1 MRINHL
7 TKLSSVILIFLF
19 GCIFD
24 VAANSAWGSCRIQN
38 ISLKKE
44 GNFTKVCVYADKP
57 FEFLHSTE
65 EAKDGKP
72 YRVIIDCKDAVFGLP
87 QHNYKNGLP
96 PGTIKSIRTSQYQAV
111 PERIVR
117 VVLDLKSPVV
127 YKVTEPETQ
136 YEANIAILTTQDP
149 DFPMWV
155 AVLEEEKDQK
165 ISMKRKLT
173 KAVAA
178 EVGPKRELKSD
189 QSQAFLPGAEGP
201 TDLAVSA
208 DREAE
213 TVQKGRVYR
222 RTVCYADTGETA
234 RSVEEEHVLSS
245 EAQSEVEDAST
256 KKRVSQIIQ
265 QKPALPLTE
274 VSSGQTM
281 EQIPSSSYQKEAKRI
296 EEDKTQKD
304 VSSASTK
311 LALKSESET
320 TRVKERETLSAAL
333 SDKKPRLSERSS
345 PKRQISPSPVPLG
358 PFPEEMFSPTGTG
371 KKEDASSETP
381 SLIQKGIDKILGPE
395 SVTARETKALAESL
409 MIIQSPRESE
419 LSLAPQRKM
428 ICYNPGTRRDPFL
441 PLTERQDMSFGVA
454 PPPLFENLKL
464 VGILKD
470 EEGNRAL
477 LEDEVGFGYILMSG
491 DRIKNGY
498 VISVEDD
505 RAIFH
510 VEEYGGYQIMVLEL
524 NREY

>member
-136 YEANIAILTTQDP
+136 YEASIAILTTQDP

-165 ISMKRKLT
+165 ISMKKKQT
-173 KAVAA
+173 KATVA

-201 TDLAVSA
+201 TDLTVSVE
-208 DREAE
+208 REAE

-222 RTVCYADTGETA
+222 R
-234 RSVEEEHVLSS
+234 
-245 EAQSEVEDAST
+245 
-256 KKRVSQIIQ
+256 
-265 QKPALPLTE
+265 
-274 VSSGQTM
+274 
-281 EQIPSSSYQKEAKRI
+281 
-296 EEDKTQKD
+296 EDKTQKH
-304 VSSASTK
+304 VSSAYTK
-311 LALKSESET
+311 LALKSESKT

-333 SDKKPRLSERSS
+333 SDKKPRLSKRSS
-345 PKRQISPSPVPLG
+345 PKRQISRSPVPLG

-510 VEEYGGYQIMVLEL
+510 VEEYGGYRIMVLEF

>member
-136 YEANIAILTTQDP
+136 YEASIAILTTQDP

-165 ISMKRKLT
+165 ISMKKKQT
-173 KAVAA
+173 KATVA

-189 QSQAFLPGAEGP
+189 QSQAFLPGAEGT
-201 TDLAVSA
+201 TDLTVSA
-208 DREAE
+208 
-213 TVQKGRVYR
+213 
-222 RTVCYADTGETA
+222 
-234 RSVEEEHVLSS
+234 
-245 EAQSEVEDAST
+245 
-256 KKRVSQIIQ
+256 
-265 QKPALPLTE
+265 
-274 VSSGQTM
+274 
-281 EQIPSSSYQKEAKRI
+281 
-296 EEDKTQKD
+296 
-304 VSSASTK
+304 
-311 LALKSESET
+311 
-320 TRVKERETLSAAL
+320 ERETSSAPLSN
-333 SDKKPRLSERSS
+333 KKQRLSRRSS
-345 PKRQISPSPVPLG
+345 PKRKISRSPVPLG

-505 RAIFH
+505 KVIFH

>member
-7 TKLSSVILIFLF
+7 TKLSLVILIFLF

-87 QHNYKNGLP
+87 QHNYRNGLP
-96 PGTIKSIRTSQYQAV
+96 PGMIESIRTSQYQAV

-117 VVLDLKSPVV
+117 VVLDLKGPVV

-136 YEANIAILTTQDP
+136 YEASIAILTTQDP

-165 ISMKRKLT
+165 ISMKKKQT
-173 KAVAA
+173 KAAAA

-201 TDLAVSA
+201 TDLTVS
-208 DREAE
+208 
-213 TVQKGRVYR
+213 V
-222 RTVCYADTGETA
+222 
-234 RSVEEEHVLSS
+234 
-245 EAQSEVEDAST
+245 
-256 KKRVSQIIQ
+256 
-265 QKPALPLTE
+265 
-274 VSSGQTM
+274 
-281 EQIPSSSYQKEAKRI
+281 
-296 EEDKTQKD
+296 
-304 VSSASTK
+304 
-311 LALKSESET
+311 
-320 TRVKERETLSAAL
+320 ERETLSAAL
-333 SDKKPRLSERSS
+333 SDKKPRLSKRSS
-345 PKRQISPSPVPLG
+345 PKRQISRSPVPLG

-441 PLTERQDMSFGVA
+441 PLTERQDMSFGVV